1 MMELMDNAP
10 SGMLCVAYQKYSS
23 VEAVDEIT
31 GETQKIYNV
40 DSVKV
45 YTCRW
50 LCVYNIVMHAK

>member
-10 SGMLCVAYQKYSS
+10 SGKLCVAYQKYSS

-45 YTCRW
+45 YRLLVCI
-50 LCVYNIVMHAK
+50 IVMHAN